1 MPGPHVAFVA
11 IGSNLGDALA
21 NCRFGIAAL
30 AADPRIALTAQSRFY
45 RTEPVGFTT
54 QGWFVNAVVRIET
67 ALEPFELLDRLQ
79 AIQRAAG
86 RPEGGIRFGPRVLDL
101 DLLMVDRMVLEDPR
115 LRLPHP
121 RMHLRRFV
129 LQPLC
134 DIEPSLVHPLA
145 GRSMRRLLDELEAD
159 GQQVVE
165 LQ

>member
-1 MPGPHVAFVA
+1 
-11 IGSNLGDALA
+11 
-21 NCRFGIAAL
+21 
-30 AADPRIALTAQSRFY
+30 
-45 RTEPVGFTT
+45 
-54 QGWFVNAVVRIET
+54 
-67 ALEPFELLDRLQ
+67 
-79 AIQRAAG
+79 
-86 RPEGGIRFGPRVLDL
+86 
-101 DLLMVDRMVLEDPR
+101 MVDRMVLEDPR